1 MYDLSTKLK
10 LNYENYDYKNVH
22 LKDES
27 SMPYAPDRFVWSEIS
42 KANYQEAFS
51 NQVIQDKIDNIK
63 HEVIS
68 DKIDV
73 DAIVNSISD
82 IIVSATDMS
91 LKRKSYRMKKKKT
104 RKINKKM
111 V

>member
-1 MYDLSTKLK
+1 
-10 LNYENYDYKNVH
+10 
-22 LKDES
+22 
-27 SMPYAPDRFVWSEIS
+27 MPYAPDRFVWSEIS

>member
-1 MYDLSTKLK
+1 MISTKLK
-10 LNYENYDYKNVH
+10 LSYENYDYKNEN

-27 SMPYAPDRFVWSEIS
+27 SMPYVPDRFVWSEIS

-51 NQVIQDKIDNIK
+51 NQVIQDKIRTIK

-82 IIVSATDMS
+82 IIVSAADMS
-91 LKRKSYRMKKKKT
+91 LKTNIKVVRIQKFSCIPLGCKD
-104 RKINKKM
+104 
-111 V
+111 